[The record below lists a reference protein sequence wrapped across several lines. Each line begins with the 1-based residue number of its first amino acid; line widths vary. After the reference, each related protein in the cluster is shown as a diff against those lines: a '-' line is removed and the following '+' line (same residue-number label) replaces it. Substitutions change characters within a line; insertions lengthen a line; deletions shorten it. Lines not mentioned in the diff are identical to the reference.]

1 MPKLKAAK
9 QVFTHVRNTVELLS
23 PALQNAKDAA
33 YNNWLDDIQYGMDEL
48 KKLETH
54 PKSSRIFRRFALYC
68 VEQQMQATDNA
79 AMRRTLGALR
89 KYLNDECNWRD
100 VLETKADLDRAVTS
114 LHRGLRESFF
124 SRSMMLQN
132 ALMKSPRQG
141 ASACLVSAV
150 GQRVTEA
157 FRDFPLDTARAVTAR
172 SNYRSEVMRQFI
184 AKAKGCAKKPI

>member
-89 KYLNDECNWRD
+89 KYLNDEC
-100 VLETKADLDRAVTS
+100 TYQ
-114 LHRGLRESFF
+114 FF
-124 SRSMMLQN
+124 PVFFL
-132 ALMKSPRQG
+132 P
-141 ASACLVSAV
+141 
-150 GQRVTEA
+150 
-157 FRDFPLDTARAVTAR
+157 F
-172 SNYRSEVMRQFI
+172 
-184 AKAKGCAKKPI
+184 KK